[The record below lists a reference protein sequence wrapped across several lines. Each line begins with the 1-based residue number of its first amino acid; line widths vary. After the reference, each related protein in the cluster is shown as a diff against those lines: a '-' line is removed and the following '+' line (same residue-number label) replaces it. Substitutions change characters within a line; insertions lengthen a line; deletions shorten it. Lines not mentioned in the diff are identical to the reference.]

1 MGLMPRD
8 DVYRLLGSVD
18 AFISVSKGEGLPLA
32 VLEAMTAGLPVV
44 LSDIAP
50 HREIVAGRDVAEIV
64 PVGDVAAVETA
75 MTRLQNLSAAERAA
89 LGDRG
94 RRVVLESFSLRAMT
108 DGYQRTY
115 SKIPTRSFTTAWR
128 RQ

>member
-1 MGLMPRD
+1 
-8 DVYRLLGSVD
+8 
-18 AFISVSKGEGLPLA
+18 
-32 VLEAMTAGLPVV
+32 MTAGLPVV

-50 HREIVAGRDVAEIV
+50 HREIVAGRDVAELV
-64 PVGDVAAVETA
+64 PVGDVAAVAAA
-75 MTRLQNLSAAERAA
+75 MTHLQNLSAADRAA

-94 RRVVLESFSLRAMT
+94 RGVVLESFSLRAMT

-115 SKIPTRSFTTAWR
+115 SKIPTRGFTTARR